1 MSLRELRVLVANL
14 PPDSATARAYRGH
27 NWGDIEYM
35 IAEILDVVKYH
46 RVEWAYSKGAK
57 PPKPKPTNRPTTPD
71 RSTST
76 TNGASN
82 GTRVISD
89 RDLAY
94 AAHEHVLE
102 QLGIDHPEHPS
113 ADPSVTAGR

>member
-1 MSLRELRVLVANL
+1 MSLRELRVLVTNL
-14 PPDSATARAYRGH
+14 PPDSATARAMHGH

-57 PPKPKPTNRPTTPD
+57 PAKPKPTNRPTP
-71 RSTST
+71 REQST
-76 TNGASN
+76 TAGATNGH
-82 GTRVISD
+82 RVISD

-94 AAHEHVLE
+94 AAHAHVLE
-102 QLGIDHPEHPS
+102 QIMPPGEGD
-113 ADPSVTAGR
+113 